1 MLYRHL
7 TRFAIAGGIATV
19 FAMFSFPLIYE
30 ELFGRKFFNLA
41 YIISCLFNVVLSF
54 LLQRFFVFQSENNLI
69 QEFFKFVLGA
79 VFLMLLGYVVVYFF
93 VNYMDFNSYL
103 INIAVVSITSIA
115 SFLWHKFIT
124 FGVKS

>member
-1 MLYRHL
+1 MLYKHL
-7 TRFAIAGGIATV
+7 TRFAIAGSVATV

-41 YIISCLFNVVLSF
+41 YIISCLFNVILSF
-54 LLQRFFVFQSENNLI
+54 LLQRIFVFQSKKRLI
-69 QEFFKFVLGA
+69 REFFKFALGA

-93 VNYMDFNSYL
+93 VEYMAFNPYL